1 MTQNADSGA
10 VMAWQGLEHVGWM
23 NDAGAF
29 LWLGHPSVT
38 EESKAK
44 WLRPVFAPP
53 LSHNGSSGTPLI
65 GSARAATAER

>member
-1 MTQNADSGA
+1 MTPNADYGR
-10 VMAWQGLEHVGWM
+10 VIAWQGLEHVGWM

-44 WLRPVFAPP
+44 WLRPVFA
-53 LSHNGSSGTPLI
+53 
-65 GSARAATAER
+65 ARVSPNDSLGAEST